1 VNSIDLHPEE
11 LFDKARRGEA
21 SERDVERFQSH
32 LEQCRACRFEYTL
45 ALECA
50 EGSSVLPGDELV
62 VARIRQATARSLEQC
77 VDSVTFSARARG
89 RLRSRLL
96 LVAVAAIFSV
106 VGLTLTTTVLAPAL
120 SLPHP
125 SFLRRS
131 LMAGVASEGL
141 PRPSASASELFGRAN
156 VAQRDGAAAEAAR
169 LYTELER
176 SFPGSPE
183 ELVARVLVGRLLLD
197 RLDDARSALAQFDSY
212 LANPDHDALGEEA
225 LIGRALALERLARHV
240 EERSAWEV
248 LLSAYPRSSY
258 AEPARTRLDELRAN

>member
-1 VNSIDLHPEE
+1 VNSIDLHPED

-21 SERDVERFQSH
+21 SERDVERFQAH

-62 VARIRQATARSLEQC
+62 VARIRQATSRSLERC
-77 VDSVTFSARARG
+77 AESGGLIERARG

-96 LVAVAAIFSV
+96 LVAVAALFSM
-106 VGLTLTTTVLAPAL
+106 VGLTLTSTLL
-120 SLPHP
+120 SPQLTFPRP
-125 SFLRRS
+125 SFLRRP
-131 LMAGVASEGL
+131 VAASIWMEGL
-141 PRPSASASELFGRAN
+141 PRASASASDLFGKAN

-183 ELVARVLVGRLLLD
+183 ELVARVLLGRLLLD

-225 LIGRALALERLARHV
+225 LIGRALALERLARHA

-248 LLSAYPRSSY
+248 LLDVYPRSSY
-258 AEPARTRLDELRAN
+258 AEPARTRLGELR

>member
-11 LFDKARRGEA
+11 LFDKARCGEA
-21 SERDVERFQSH
+21 SERDVERFQAH

-50 EGSSVLPGDELV
+50 EGSSVLPGDELLI
-62 VARIRQATARSLEQC
+62 ARIRQATARSLDRC
-77 VDSVTFSARARG
+77 SDSGALIG
-89 RLRSRLL
+89 RPRSRVRSRLL
-96 LVAVAAIFSV
+96 LVAVAAIFSL
-106 VGLTLTTTVLAPAL
+106 VGLTLTSTFLAPRV
-120 SLPHP
+120 SLPRP
-125 SFLRRS
+125 SFLRRPMS
-131 LMAGVASEGL
+131 LAMWGEGL
-141 PRPSASASELFGRAN
+141 PHSAASPNELFGKAN

-183 ELVARVLVGRLLLD
+183 ELVARVLLGRLLLD

-225 LIGRALALERLARHV
+225 LIGRALALERLARHA

-258 AEPARTRLDELRAN
+258 AEPARTRVDELR

>member
-21 SERDVERFQSH
+21 SERDVERFQAH

-50 EGSSVLPGDELV
+50 EGSAVLPGDELV
-62 VARIRQATARSLEQC
+62 ISRIRQATARSLERC
-77 VDSVTFSARARG
+77 AESGALIERARG

-96 LVAVAAIFSV
+96 LVAVAALFSL
-106 VGLTLTTTVLAPAL
+106 VGLTLTSTLLAPAL
-120 SLPHP
+120 SLPQP

-131 LMAGVASEGL
+131 VVAGVRGEILARMPVS
-141 PRPSASASELFGRAN
+141 PSELFGKAN
-156 VAQRDGAAAEAAR
+156 VAQRDGAATEAAR
-169 LYTELER
+169 LYTELGR

-183 ELVARVLVGRLLLD
+183 ELVARVLLGRLLLD
-197 RLDDARSALAQFDSY
+197 RIDDPRGALAQFDSY

-225 LIGRALALERLARHV
+225 LIGRALALERLGRHA
-240 EERSAWEV
+240 EERSAWEI
-248 LLSAYPRSSY
+248 LLGTYPRSSY
-258 AEPARTRLDELRAN
+258 AEPARTRLDELR

>member
-1 VNSIDLHPEE
+1 MNTIDLHPED
-11 LFDKARRGEA
+11 LFDKARRGQA
-21 SERDVERFQSH
+21 SERDVERFEAH

-62 VARIRQATARSLEQC
+62 VARIRQATSRSLERC
-77 VDSVTFSARARG
+77 AESGARIERARG
-89 RLRSRLL
+89 RFRARLL
-96 LVAVAAIFSV
+96 LVAVAAVCSM
-106 VGLTLTTTVLAPAL
+106 VGLTLTSAL
-120 SLPHP
+120 LSPRFTLPRP

-131 LMAGVASEGL
+131 VAASVWGDGL
-141 PRPSASASELFGRAN
+141 SGSASSASELFNRAN

-176 SFPGSPE
+176 SFPGAPE
-183 ELVARVLVGRLLLD
+183 ELVARVLLGRLLLD

-225 LIGRALALERLARHV
+225 LIGRALALEHLGRHP

-248 LLSAYPRSSY
+248 LLGAYPRSSY
-258 AEPARTRLDELRAN
+258 ADPARTRLDELR

>member
-1 VNSIDLHPEE
+1 VSSIDLHPEE

-21 SERDVERFQSH
+21 SERDVERFQAH

-62 VARIRQATARSLEQC
+62 VARIRQATARSLERC
-77 VDSVTFSARARG
+77 AESGALIERARW
-89 RLRSRLL
+89 RFRSRLL
-96 LVAVAAIFSV
+96 ATGLAALFSF
-106 VGLTLTTTVLAPAL
+106 VGLTVTTTLLAPAL
-120 SLPHP
+120 SLPRP
-125 SFLRRS
+125 AFLRRS
-131 LMAGVASEGL
+131 VAASMWGDGL
-141 PRPSASASELFGRAN
+141 PKASASPSELFGRAN

-176 SFPGSPE
+176 SFPGFPE
-183 ELVARVLVGRLLLD
+183 ELVARVLLGRLLLD

-225 LIGRALALERLARHV
+225 LIGRALALERLGRHV
-240 EERSAWEV
+240 EERSAWE
-248 LLSAYPRSSY
+248 LLLGAYPRSSY
-258 AEPARTRLDELRAN
+258 AEPARTRLDELR